1 LPRKRNQIFT
11 PGESNKIIDALLHPL
26 AKQDMGFWALDLFFH
41 AVVEQ
46 NPRVTVEKFMRFDL
60 PKIVEQ
66 YLKQSNGRKRRRY

>member
-1 LPRKRNQIFT
+1 MPRKRNQIFT

-46 NPRVTVEKFMRFDL
+46 DPRVSVKKFIRYNL
-60 PKIVEQ
+60 PKMLEQ
-66 YLKQSNGRKRRRY
+66 YLKQNAHRKRRY